1 MHTPSDAPAALPT
14 LPALPAL
21 PARPGLPAL
30 PVPPAPPPRP
40 GAVRALVHDSWRRAS
55 ASHLDPDAVPEPTL
69 LDDSLR
75 AVRDGHPLTRALG
88 TIQTLL
94 VRHTTDTGL
103 MVAVGD
109 QAGRLLWVDGDHDVR
124 RRAEGMGFVAGTDWS
139 ETAVG
144 TNAPGTALV
153 LDRSVQIRR
162 AEHFARIVHPWSCTA
177 VPVHDRATGTLL
189 GVIDITGGDD
199 AVAPT
204 TLALVEA
211 TALAVEAELHLLTL
225 EDRLARRPSRRPSG
239 FTLRRPGTAPAPT
252 SGAGA
257 ETGAVLRVLGRDD
270 ALLEVAGRRLV
281 LRGRHAEILTL
292 LAWHARGLG
301 ADELAAAVYGRDDA
315 LVTLRAEMVRLRR
328 ALEPSGVAVLSRP
341 YRLGCPLDL
350 DASQVLAFL
359 DRGAHR
365 VAFAAY
371 VGPVLPG
378 STSPGAAGVRTEV
391 SRRLRESLLADAGV
405 DTLLAYARTDEGADD
420 VEVWTACLRLLPGR
434 SPRRAAVVAHLEE
447 LEVTLG

>member
-1 MHTPSDAPAALPT
+1 MHTPSDAPAALP
-14 LPALPAL
+14 ALS
-21 PARPGLPAL
+21 ARPG
-30 PVPPAPPPRP
+30 APGPLLVARP
-40 GAVRALVHDSWRRAS
+40 GGLPGQPGGDGVRPLVHASWARSS
-55 ASHLDPDAVPEPTL
+55 ASDLDPDAVPEPTL

-75 AVRDGHPLTRALG
+75 AVRDQHPLTRALG

-109 QAGRLLWVDGDHDVR
+109 QAGRLLWVDGDHDAR
-124 RRAEGMGFVAGTDWS
+124 RRAESMGFVAGTDWS

-153 LDRSVQIRR
+153 LDRAVQIRR
-162 AEHFARIVHPWSCTA
+162 TEHFSRIVHPWSCTA

-225 EDRLARRPSRRPSG
+225 EARLARRPARRPSG
-239 FTLRRPGTAPAPT
+239 FTLRRLAAPT
-252 SGAGA
+252 VPVAAAGA
-257 ETGAVLRVLGRDD
+257 RRGQLLRVLGRDD
-270 ALLEVAGRRLV
+270 ALLEGDGHQVV

-292 LAWHARGLG
+292 LAWYPRGLG
-301 ADELAAAVYGRDDA
+301 ADELATAVYGRDDA

-328 ALEPSGVAVLSRP
+328 ALAPAGLTVLSRP
-341 YRLGCPLDL
+341 YRLDGPLDL

-365 VAFAAY
+365 VAFAGY

-378 STSPGAAGVRTEV
+378 SAAPGVADVRTEV
-391 SRRLRESLLADAGV
+391 GRRLRESLLADAGV
-405 DTLLAYARTDEGADD
+405 DTLLAFARTDEGVDD
-420 VEVWTACLRLLPGR
+420 VELWTACLRLLPGR
-434 SPRRAAVVAHLEE
+434 SPRRAAVVAHLED

>member
-1 MHTPSDAPAALPT
+1 MHTPSDAPAALPA
-14 LPALPAL
+14 PSALSGAPVAL
-21 PARPGLPAL
+21 LHTRPG
-30 PVPPAPPPRP
+30 
-40 GAVRALVHDSWRRAS
+40 GVRRLVHDSWARSS

-75 AVRDGHPLTRALG
+75 AVQDQHPLTRALG

-124 RRAEGMGFVAGTDWS
+124 RRAESMGFVAGTDWS

-153 LDRSVQIRR
+153 LDSAVQIRR
-162 AEHFARIVHPWSCTA
+162 TEHFSRIVHPWSCTA

-225 EDRLARRPSRRPSG
+225 EDRLARRGQRRPSG
-239 FTLRRPGTAPAPT
+239 FTLRRLTAPAAPAADARP
-252 SGAGA
+252 GLL
-257 ETGAVLRVLGRDD
+257 LRVLGQDD
-270 ALLEVAGRRLV
+270 ALLEADGHQVL
-281 LRGRHAEILTL
+281 LRGRHAEILAL
-292 LAWHARGLG
+292 LAWHPRGLG
-301 ADELAAAVYGRDDA
+301 ADELASAVYGRDDA

-328 ALEPSGVAVLSRP
+328 ALVPAGLSVLSRP
-341 YRLGCPLDL
+341 YRLDGPLEL

-365 VAFAAY
+365 VAFAGY

-378 STSPGAAGVRTEV
+378 SASPGVADVRSEV

-405 DTLLAYARTDEGADD
+405 DTLLAFARTDEAMTD
-420 VEVWTACLRLLPGR
+420 VEVWTACLRLLPAR
-434 SPRRAAVVAHLEE
+434 SPRRAAVVAHLED
-447 LEVTLG
+447 LEAALG